1 MDRKKALRSLISLV
15 LLAALITVLI
25 VSQNHDP
32 SNPHSTVDKQVWI
45 NGPKGHGYAVNNNQQ
60 PWKQCYTCHIKKGL
74 GGESYCQACH
84 EKSGAKVNI
93 PQKP

>member
-1 MDRKKALRSLISLV
+1 MDRKKVLRSLISLV
-15 LLAALITVLI
+15 LLVALVTVLI

-32 SNPHSTVDKQVWI
+32 SNPHSSVSKQVWI

-60 PWKQCYTCHIKKGL
+60 PWKQCYKCHIKKGL
-74 GGESYCQACH
+74 GDESYCQACH
-84 EKSGAKVNI
+84 EKSGVKVNI